1 MNPLTPNTIF
11 FVDGSG
17 LKNCAHQAVT
27 AILDGDLKEAIEKL
41 LAFDAPLAL
50 ISYSSSQLL
59 IARDA
64 YGRES
69 LLHSNRPDEENVQ
82 ESLEWRDVPPGSV
95 SPDIGSLQEMGSK
108 ITEFLLHGTNQL
120 RQLLEAEIKCRET
133 IAIAFS
139 GGVDSLLMGHL
150 LAIILAEGHEVDLI
164 NVAFGET
171 PKECSQAPD
180 RQRGLAGI
188 VRPCD
193 TVLDESLG
201 FVMWFALRGIGL
213 VDEETTVS
221 TARKFVVGSGAD
233 ELCAGYSRH
242 KHRLEKEGAPGL
254 QDELEMELVRYGWR
268 NGSRDA
274 RVALYHGR
282 RLV

>member
-1 MNPLTPNTIF
+1 
-11 FVDGSG
+11 
-17 LKNCAHQAVT
+17 
-27 AILDGDLKEAIEKL
+27 
-41 LAFDAPLAL
+41 
-50 ISYSSSQLL
+50 
-59 IARDA
+59 
-64 YGRES
+64 
-69 LLHSNRPDEENVQ
+69 
-82 ESLEWRDVPPGSV
+82 
-95 SPDIGSLQEMGSK
+95 MGSK

-180 RQRGLAGI
+180 RQRGLAG
-188 VRPCD
+188 
-193 TVLDESLG
+193 
-201 FVMWFALRGIGL
+201 
-213 VDEETTVS
+213 S

-282 RLV
+282 RLVAPFLGTDRAAALRNSGRGDTPSEYEV